1 MLMST
6 REYELLGSDNIYQ
19 QHKAS
24 TILNKIQNGD
34 LWKWWEQTLQQQ
46 VQEQFQNRMFS
57 AQDSS

>member
-1 MLMST
+1 MLTST
-6 REYELLGSDNIYQ
+6 REYELLGSDTIYQ
-19 QHKAS
+19 QLRLAQSSIKYR
-24 TILNKIQNGD
+24 D